1 MKIIRALRQ
10 ARVWIAAA
18 VLVLGFWEFGKQYT
32 GGAEETR
39 MVLKA
44 TDMSHGYQQSKEE
57 RYTAELVNQ
66 SGETLQN
73 FAVDVKRSRNGKRV
87 ELSIRDS
94 IPAALLGKGSYLR
107 LSYPLSA
114 NGSAVLLQQPN
125 LRGDGEA
132 VSFQSGQTAL
142 TVSGARYQYDTL
154 PQVFRTGLACLLYRS
169 VEEREDGKYTANLY
183 LTPQNS
189 VFLSRMPEELSLA
202 REQLNGLKKLGE
214 AEPGNDGVEVL
225 YRYTTQF
232 QATEASTARDGL
244 ELQCQLRLLYPT
256 QIRITESDKTEMT
269 QDVSQEFTTEA
280 QTTTQATT
288 APTSAAWTTAA
299 QSETVTEA
307 ESSRRAESQSSTAQ
321 RESSKE
327 TRTVTPTETQTVRAR
342 PDPTESAAA
351 ATTEESGSEAE
362 SSTETETKKRSV
374 RYITKPGGTR
384 HRGGRQET
392 SASDTLPARPTKP
405 EESSTAAPTTQ
416 EATRESTAA
425 PTRESTT
432 ARETETIAPTVAP
445 TETAPTET
453 SWDDTRDLPPNPNDN
468 RYGGWN
474 DGWYHGNTGTDW
486 LP

>member
-1 MKIIRALRQ
+1 
-10 ARVWIAAA
+10 
-18 VLVLGFWEFGKQYT
+18 
-32 GGAEETR
+32 
-39 MVLKA
+39 MVLRA

-142 TVSGARYQYDTL
+142 AVSGVRYQYDAM
-154 PQVFRTGLACLLYRS
+154 PQAFRTGLACLLYRS

-189 VFLSRMPEELSLA
+189 AFLGRMPEELSLA
-202 REQLNGLKKLGE
+202 REQLSGLKKLGDTD
-214 AEPGNDGVEVL
+214 PGSDGVEVL

-232 QATEASTARDGL
+232 QATEAAGARDGL

-280 QTTTQATT
+280 QTTTQAETT
-288 APTSAAWTTAA
+288 QASTVRTTAA
-299 QSETVTEA
+299 QSETVTET
-307 ESSRRAESQSSTAQ
+307 ETGRRAESQSSTAQ
-321 RESSKE
+321 RESGKE
-327 TRTVTPTETQTVRAR
+327 TRTTTATETQTVRAR
-342 PDPTESAAA
+342 LDPTESAAT

-374 RYITKPGGTR
+374 RYITKPGGTS

-392 SASDTLPARPTKP
+392 SASDTLPARPTENPTKP
-405 EESSTAAPTTQ
+405 EESSSSAPTIQ
-416 EATRESTAA
+416 ESTRKSTAA

-432 ARETETIAPTVAP
+432 ARETETTAPTAAP
-445 TETAPTET
+445 TTAAPTKTAPTET
-453 SWDDTRDLPPNPNDN
+453 SWDDTWDLPPNPNDN
-468 RYGGWN
+468 WHGGWN

>member
-1 MKIIRALRQ
+1 
-10 ARVWIAAA
+10 
-18 VLVLGFWEFGKQYT
+18 
-32 GGAEETR
+32 
-39 MVLKA
+39 MVLRA

-142 TVSGARYQYDTL
+142 AVSGVRYQYDAMS
-154 PQVFRTGLACLLYRS
+154 QVFRTGLACLLYRS

-189 VFLSRMPEELSLA
+189 AFLGRMPEELSLA
-202 REQLNGLKKLGE
+202 REQLSGLKKLGDTD
-214 AEPGNDGVEVL
+214 PGSDGVEVL

-232 QATEASTARDGL
+232 QATEAAGARDGL

-280 QTTTQATT
+280 QTTTQAET
-288 APTSAAWTTAA
+288 AQASTVRTTAA
-299 QSETVTEA
+299 QSETVTET
-307 ESSRRAESQSSTAQ
+307 ETGRRAESQSSTAQ
-321 RESSKE
+321 RESGKE

-392 SASDTLPARPTKP
+392 SASDTLPARPTENPTKP

-416 EATRESTAA
+416 EATRKSTAA
-425 PTRESTT
+425 STRESTT
-432 ARETETIAPTVAP
+432 ERETETTAPTAAPTTAAP

-453 SWDDTRDLPPNPNDN
+453 SWDDTWDLPPNPNDN
-468 RYGGWN
+468 WHGGWN

>member
-1 MKIIRALRQ
+1 
-10 ARVWIAAA
+10 
-18 VLVLGFWEFGKQYT
+18 
-32 GGAEETR
+32 
-39 MVLKA
+39 MVLRA

-142 TVSGARYQYDTL
+142 AVSGVRYQYDAM

-280 QTTTQATT
+280 QTTEAQTTTQATT
-288 APTSAAWTTAA
+288 APTSAARTTAA

-307 ESSRRAESQSSTAQ
+307 ESSRRAESQSSTAHCHADRDTDGQ
-321 RESSKE
+321 SKTGSDRERSGRDHGGERQRGREQHGDGDQEAQRPLYHEAGRHPSSRRQTGDLGKRHLARKTDRESDQAGGEFVLGTDDTGIDAGKYGCADAGE
-327 TRTVTPTETQTVRAR
+327 HDLAGDGDDCDDRGADDGRADHSCADGHIR
-342 PDPTESAAA
+342 GRHLGPA
-351 ATTEESGSEAE
+351 AE
-362 SSTETETKKRSV
+362 SE
-374 RYITKPGGTR
+374 
-384 HRGGRQET
+384 RQ
-392 SASDTLPARPTKP
+392 LARRL
-405 EESSTAAPTTQ
+405 E
-416 EATRESTAA
+416 
-425 PTRESTT
+425 
-432 ARETETIAPTVAP
+432 
-445 TETAPTET
+445 
-453 SWDDTRDLPPNPNDN
+453 
-468 RYGGWN
+468 
-474 DGWYHGNTGTDW
+474 
-486 LP
+486 

>member
-1 MKIIRALRQ
+1 
-10 ARVWIAAA
+10 
-18 VLVLGFWEFGKQYT
+18 
-32 GGAEETR
+32 
-39 MVLKA
+39 MVLRA

-142 TVSGARYQYDTL
+142 AVSGVRYQYDAM
-154 PQVFRTGLACLLYRS
+154 PQAFRTGLACLLYRS

-189 VFLSRMPEELSLA
+189 AFLGRMPEELSLA
-202 REQLNGLKKLGE
+202 REQLSGLKKLGDTD
-214 AEPGNDGVEVL
+214 PGSDGVEVL

-232 QATEASTARDGL
+232 QATEAAGARDGL

-280 QTTTQATT
+280 QTTTQAET
-288 APTSAAWTTAA
+288 AQASTVRTTAA
-299 QSETVTEA
+299 QSETVTET
-307 ESSRRAESQSSTAQ
+307 ETGRRAESQSSTAQ
-321 RESSKE
+321 RESGKE
-327 TRTVTPTETQTVRAR
+327 TRTTTATETQTVRAR
-342 PDPTESAAA
+342 LDPTESAAT

-374 RYITKPGGTR
+374 RYITKPGGTS

-392 SASDTLPARPTKP
+392 SASDTLPERPTENPTKP
-405 EESSTAAPTTQ
+405 EESSSSAPTIQ
-416 EATRESTAA
+416 ESTRESTAA

-432 ARETETIAPTVAP
+432 ERETEMTAQTAAPTTAAP

-453 SWDDTRDLPPNPNDN
+453 SWDDTWDLPPNPNDN
-468 RYGGWN
+468 WHGGWN
-474 DGWYHGNTGTDW
+474 DGWYHGNTGIDW

>member
-1 MKIIRALRQ
+1 
-10 ARVWIAAA
+10 
-18 VLVLGFWEFGKQYT
+18 
-32 GGAEETR
+32 
-39 MVLKA
+39 MVLRA

-142 TVSGARYQYDTL
+142 AVSGVRYQYDAM
-154 PQVFRTGLACLLYRS
+154 PQAFRTGLACLLYRS

-189 VFLSRMPEELSLA
+189 AFLGRMPEELSLA
-202 REQLNGLKKLGE
+202 REQLSGLKKLGDTD
-214 AEPGNDGVEVL
+214 PGSDGVEVL

-232 QATEASTARDGL
+232 QATEAAGARDGL

-280 QTTTQATT
+280 QTTTQAET
-288 APTSAAWTTAA
+288 AQASTVRTTAA
-299 QSETVTEA
+299 QSETVTET
-307 ESSRRAESQSSTAQ
+307 ETGRRAESQSSTAQ
-321 RESSKE
+321 RESGKE
-327 TRTVTPTETQTVRAR
+327 TRTTTATETQTVRAR
-342 PDPTESAAA
+342 LDPTESAAT

-374 RYITKPGGTR
+374 RYITKPGGTS

-392 SASDTLPARPTKP
+392 SASDTLPARPTENPTKP
-405 EESSTAAPTTQ
+405 EESSSSAPTIQ
-416 EATRESTAA
+416 ESTRESTAA

-432 ARETETIAPTVAP
+432 ERETETTAPTAAPTTAAP

-453 SWDDTRDLPPNPNDN
+453 SWDDTWDLPPNPNDN
-468 RYGGWN
+468 WHGGWN

>member
-1 MKIIRALRQ
+1 
-10 ARVWIAAA
+10 
-18 VLVLGFWEFGKQYT
+18 
-32 GGAEETR
+32 
-39 MVLKA
+39 MVLRA

-142 TVSGARYQYDTL
+142 AVSGVRYQYDAM
-154 PQVFRTGLACLLYRS
+154 PQAFRTGLACLLYRS

-189 VFLSRMPEELSLA
+189 AFLGRMPEELSLA
-202 REQLNGLKKLGE
+202 REQLSGLKKLGDTD
-214 AEPGNDGVEVL
+214 PGSDGVEVL

-232 QATEASTARDGL
+232 QATEAAGARDGL

-280 QTTTQATT
+280 QTTTQAET
-288 APTSAAWTTAA
+288 AQASTVRTTAA
-299 QSETVTEA
+299 QSETVTET
-307 ESSRRAESQSSTAQ
+307 ETGRRAESQSSTAQ
-321 RESSKE
+321 RESGKE
-327 TRTVTPTETQTVRAR
+327 TRTTTATETQTVRAR
-342 PDPTESAAA
+342 LDPTESAAT

-392 SASDTLPARPTKP
+392 SARDTLPARPTENPTKP
-405 EESSTAAPTTQ
+405 EESSSSAPTIQ
-416 EATRESTAA
+416 ESTRESTAA

-432 ARETETIAPTVAP
+432 ERETETTAPTTAPTTAAP

-453 SWDDTRDLPPNPNDN
+453 SWDDTWDLPPNPNDN
-468 RYGGWN
+468 WHGGWN

>member
-1 MKIIRALRQ
+1 
-10 ARVWIAAA
+10 
-18 VLVLGFWEFGKQYT
+18 
-32 GGAEETR
+32 
-39 MVLKA
+39 MVLRA

-142 TVSGARYQYDTL
+142 AVSGVRYQYDAM

-280 QTTTQATT
+280 QTATETAQTTTAQATT
-288 APTSAAWTTAA
+288 APTSAARTTAA
-299 QSETVTEA
+299 QSETVTETETA
-307 ESSRRAESQSSTAQ
+307 RRAESQSSTVQ

-327 TRTVTPTETQTVRAR
+327 TRTATATETQTVRAR

-392 SASDTLPARPTKP
+392 SASDTLPARPTENPTKP
-405 EESSTAAPTTQ
+405 EESSTAPTTTQ
-416 EATRESTAA
+416 ESTRESTAA
-425 PTRESTT
+425 PTQESTT
-432 ARETETIAPTVAP
+432 ARETETTAPTAAPTTAAP
-445 TETAPTET
+445 TETAPTDT
-453 SWDDTRDLPPNPNDN
+453 SADGTRDLPPNPNDN
-468 RYGGWN
+468 WYGGWN
-474 DGWYHGNTGTDW
+474 GGWYHGNTGTDW

>member
-1 MKIIRALRQ
+1 
-10 ARVWIAAA
+10 
-18 VLVLGFWEFGKQYT
+18 
-32 GGAEETR
+32 
-39 MVLKA
+39 MVLRA

-142 TVSGARYQYDTL
+142 AVSGVRYQYDAM
-154 PQVFRTGLACLLYRS
+154 PQAFRTGLACLLYRS

-189 VFLSRMPEELSLA
+189 AFLGRMPEELSLA
-202 REQLNGLKKLGE
+202 REQLSGLKKLGDTD
-214 AEPGNDGVEVL
+214 PGSDGVEVL

-232 QATEASTARDGL
+232 QATEAAGARDGL

-269 QDVSQEFTTEA
+269 QDVSQEFTTVA
-280 QTTTQATT
+280 QTTTQAET
-288 APTSAAWTTAA
+288 AQTSTVRTTAA
-299 QSETVTEA
+299 QSETVTET
-307 ESSRRAESQSSTAQ
+307 ETGRRAESQSSTAQ
-321 RESSKE
+321 RESGKE
-327 TRTVTPTETQTVRAR
+327 TRTTTATETQTVRAR
-342 PDPTESAAA
+342 LDPTESAAT

-374 RYITKPGGTR
+374 RYITKPGGTS

-392 SASDTLPARPTKP
+392 SARDTLPARPTENPTKP
-405 EESSTAAPTTQ
+405 EESSSSAPTIQ
-416 EATRESTAA
+416 ESTRESTAA

-432 ARETETIAPTVAP
+432 ERETETTAPTTAPTTAAP

-453 SWDDTRDLPPNPNDN
+453 SWDDIWDLPPNPNDN
-468 RYGGWN
+468 WHGGWN

>member
-1 MKIIRALRQ
+1 
-10 ARVWIAAA
+10 
-18 VLVLGFWEFGKQYT
+18 
-32 GGAEETR
+32 
-39 MVLKA
+39 MVLRA

-142 TVSGARYQYDTL
+142 AVSGVRYQYDAM
-154 PQVFRTGLACLLYRS
+154 PQAFRTGLACLLYRS

-189 VFLSRMPEELSLA
+189 AFLGRMPEELSLA
-202 REQLNGLKKLGE
+202 REQLSGLKKLGDTD
-214 AEPGNDGVEVL
+214 PGSDGVEVL

-232 QATEASTARDGL
+232 QATEAAGARDGL

-280 QTTTQATT
+280 QTTTQAET
-288 APTSAAWTTAA
+288 AQASTVRTTAA
-299 QSETVTEA
+299 QSETVTET
-307 ESSRRAESQSSTAQ
+307 ETGRRAESQSSTAQ
-321 RESSKE
+321 RESGKE
-327 TRTVTPTETQTVRAR
+327 TRTTTATETQTVRAR
-342 PDPTESAAA
+342 LDPTESAAA

-374 RYITKPGGTR
+374 RYITKPGGTS

-392 SASDTLPARPTKP
+392 SARDTLPARPTENPTKP
-405 EESSTAAPTTQ
+405 EESSSSAPTIQ
-416 EATRESTAA
+416 ESTRESTAA

-432 ARETETIAPTVAP
+432 ERETETTAPTAAPTTAAP

-453 SWDDTRDLPPNPNDN
+453 SWDDTWDLPPNPNDN
-468 RYGGWN
+468 WHGGWN

>member
-1 MKIIRALRQ
+1 
-10 ARVWIAAA
+10 
-18 VLVLGFWEFGKQYT
+18 
-32 GGAEETR
+32 
-39 MVLKA
+39 MVLRA

-142 TVSGARYQYDTL
+142 AVSGVRYQYDAM
-154 PQVFRTGLACLLYRS
+154 PQAFRTGLACLLYRS

-189 VFLSRMPEELSLA
+189 AFLGRMPEELSLA
-202 REQLNGLKKLGE
+202 REQLSGFKKLGDTD
-214 AEPGNDGVEVL
+214 PGSDGVEVL

-232 QATEASTARDGL
+232 QATEAAGARDGL

-280 QTTTQATT
+280 QTTTQAET
-288 APTSAAWTTAA
+288 AQASTVRTTAA
-299 QSETVTEA
+299 QSETVTET
-307 ESSRRAESQSSTAQ
+307 ETGRRAESQSSTAQ
-321 RESSKE
+321 RESGKE
-327 TRTVTPTETQTVRAR
+327 TRTTTATETQTVRAR
-342 PDPTESAAA
+342 LDPTESAAT

-374 RYITKPGGTR
+374 RYITKPGGTS

-392 SASDTLPARPTKP
+392 SASDTLPARPTENPTKP
-405 EESSTAAPTTQ
+405 EESSSSAPTIQ
-416 EATRESTAA
+416 ESTRESTAA

-432 ARETETIAPTVAP
+432 ERETETTAPTAAP
-445 TETAPTET
+445 TTAAPTET
-453 SWDDTRDLPPNPNDN
+453 SWDDTWDLPPNPNDN
-468 RYGGWN
+468 WHGGWN
-474 DGWYHGNTGTDW
+474 DGWYHGNIGTDW

>member
-1 MKIIRALRQ
+1 
-10 ARVWIAAA
+10 
-18 VLVLGFWEFGKQYT
+18 
-32 GGAEETR
+32 
-39 MVLKA
+39 MVLRA

-142 TVSGARYQYDTL
+142 AVSGVRYQYDAM
-154 PQVFRTGLACLLYRS
+154 PQAFRTGLACLLYRS
-169 VEEREDGKYTANLY
+169 VEEREDGKYTANSY

-189 VFLSRMPEELSLA
+189 AFLGRMPEELSLA
-202 REQLNGLKKLGE
+202 REQLSGLKKLGDTD
-214 AEPGNDGVEVL
+214 PGSDGVEVL

-232 QATEASTARDGL
+232 QATEAAGARDGL

-280 QTTTQATT
+280 QTTTQAET
-288 APTSAAWTTAA
+288 AQASTVRTTAA
-299 QSETVTEA
+299 QSETVTET
-307 ESSRRAESQSSTAQ
+307 ETGQRVESQSSTAQ
-321 RESSKE
+321 RESGKE
-327 TRTVTPTETQTVRAR
+327 TRTTTATETQTVRAR
-342 PDPTESAAA
+342 LDPTESAAT

-374 RYITKPGGTR
+374 RYITKPGGTS

-392 SASDTLPARPTKP
+392 SASDTLPARPTENPTKP
-405 EESSTAAPTTQ
+405 EESSSSAPTIQ
-416 EATRESTAA
+416 ESTRESTAA

-432 ARETETIAPTVAP
+432 ERETETTAPTAAPTTAAP

-453 SWDDTRDLPPNPNDN
+453 SWDDTWDLPPNPNDN
-468 RYGGWN
+468 WHGGWN
-474 DGWYHGNTGTDW
+474 DGRYHGNTGTDW

>member
-1 MKIIRALRQ
+1 
-10 ARVWIAAA
+10 
-18 VLVLGFWEFGKQYT
+18 
-32 GGAEETR
+32 
-39 MVLKA
+39 MVLRA

-142 TVSGARYQYDTL
+142 AVSGVRYQYDAM
-154 PQVFRTGLACLLYRS
+154 PQAFRTGLACLLYRS

-189 VFLSRMPEELSLA
+189 AFLGRMPEELSLA
-202 REQLNGLKKLGE
+202 REQLSGLKKLGDTD
-214 AEPGNDGVEVL
+214 PGSDGVEVL

-232 QATEASTARDGL
+232 QATEAAGARDGL

-280 QTTTQATT
+280 QTTTQAET
-288 APTSAAWTTAA
+288 AQASTVRTTAA
-299 QSETVTEA
+299 QSETVTET
-307 ESSRRAESQSSTAQ
+307 ETGRRAESQSSTAQ
-321 RESSKE
+321 RESGKE
-327 TRTVTPTETQTVRAR
+327 TRTTTATETQTVRAR
-342 PDPTESAAA
+342 LDPTESAAT

-374 RYITKPGGTR
+374 RYITKPGGTS

-392 SASDTLPARPTKP
+392 SASDTLPARPTENPTKP
-405 EESSTAAPTTQ
+405 EESSSSAPTIQ
-416 EATRESTAA
+416 ESTRESTAA

-432 ARETETIAPTVAP
+432 ERETETTAPTTAPTTAAP

-453 SWDDTRDLPPNPNDN
+453 SWDDTWDLPPNPNDN
-468 RYGGWN
+468 WHGGWN

>member
-1 MKIIRALRQ
+1 
-10 ARVWIAAA
+10 
-18 VLVLGFWEFGKQYT
+18 
-32 GGAEETR
+32 
-39 MVLKA
+39 MVLRA

-142 TVSGARYQYDTL
+142 AVSGVRYQYDAM
-154 PQVFRTGLACLLYRS
+154 PQAFRTGLACLLYRS

-189 VFLSRMPEELSLA
+189 AFLGRMPEELSLA
-202 REQLNGLKKLGE
+202 REQLSGLKKLGDTD
-214 AEPGNDGVEVL
+214 PGSDGVEVL

-232 QATEASTARDGL
+232 QATETAGARDGL

-280 QTTTQATT
+280 QTTTQAETAQTTT
-288 APTSAAWTTAA
+288 AQASIVRTTTA
-299 QSETVTEA
+299 QSETVTETETA
-307 ESSRRAESQSSTAQ
+307 RRAESQSSTMQ

-327 TRTVTPTETQTVRAR
+327 TRTAMATETQSETGSDRER
-342 PDPTESAAA
+342 
-351 ATTEESGSEAE
+351 SGCDDGRE
-362 SSTETETKKRSV
+362 RQ
-374 RYITKPGGTR
+374 
-384 HRGGRQET
+384 RGREQHG
-392 SASDTLPARPTKP
+392 DGD
-405 EESSTAAPTTQ
+405 Q
-416 EATRESTAA
+416 EAQRPLYHQAGRHPSSRRQTGDLGERHLARKTDRESDQAGGEFVLGA
-425 PTRESTT
+425 
-432 ARETETIAPTVAP
+432 
-445 TETAPTET
+445 
-453 SWDDTRDLPPNPNDN
+453 DDTGSDA
-468 RYGGWN
+468 
-474 DGWYHGNTGTDW
+474 
-486 LP
+486 

>member
-1 MKIIRALRQ
+1 
-10 ARVWIAAA
+10 
-18 VLVLGFWEFGKQYT
+18 
-32 GGAEETR
+32 
-39 MVLKA
+39 MVLRA
-44 TDMSHGYQQSKEE
+44 TDMSHGYQQSREE

-142 TVSGARYQYDTL
+142 AVSGVRYQYDAMS
-154 PQVFRTGLACLLYRS
+154 QVFRTGLACLLYRS

-189 VFLSRMPEELSLA
+189 AFLGRMPEELSLA
-202 REQLNGLKKLGE
+202 REQLSGLKKLGDTD
-214 AEPGNDGVEVL
+214 PGSDGVEVL

-232 QATEASTARDGL
+232 QATEAAGARDGL

-269 QDVSQEFTTEA
+269 QDVSQEFMTEA
-280 QTTTQATT
+280 QTTTQAET
-288 APTSAAWTTAA
+288 AQASTVRTTAA
-299 QSETVTEA
+299 QSETVTET
-307 ESSRRAESQSSTAQ
+307 ETGRRAESQSSTMQ

-327 TRTVTPTETQTVRAR
+327 TRTATATEIQTVRAR

-351 ATTEESGSEAE
+351 ETTEESGSEAE

-392 SASDTLPARPTKP
+392 SASDTLPERPTENPTKP
-405 EESSTAAPTTQ
+405 EESSSSAPATQ
-416 EATRESTAA
+416 ESTRESTVA

-432 ARETETIAPTVAP
+432 ERETETTAPTAAP
-445 TETAPTET
+445 TTAAPTKTAPTET
-453 SWDDTRDLPPNPNDN
+453 SWDDTWDLPPNPNDN
-468 RYGGWN
+468 WHGGWN

>member
-1 MKIIRALRQ
+1 
-10 ARVWIAAA
+10 
-18 VLVLGFWEFGKQYT
+18 
-32 GGAEETR
+32 
-39 MVLKA
+39 MVLRA
-44 TDMSHGYQQSKEE
+44 TDMSHGYQQSREE

-142 TVSGARYQYDTL
+142 AVSGVRYQYGAMS
-154 PQVFRTGLACLLYRS
+154 QVFRTGLACLLYRS

-189 VFLSRMPEELSLA
+189 AFLGRMPEELSLA
-202 REQLNGLKKLGE
+202 REQLSGLKKLGDTD
-214 AEPGNDGVEVL
+214 PGSDGVEVL

-232 QATEASTARDGL
+232 QATEAAGARDGL

-280 QTTTQATT
+280 QTTTQAET
-288 APTSAAWTTAA
+288 AQASTVRTTAA
-299 QSETVTEA
+299 QSETVTET
-307 ESSRRAESQSSTAQ
+307 ETGRRAESQSSTMQ

-327 TRTVTPTETQTVRAR
+327 TRTATATEIQTVRAR

-351 ATTEESGSEAE
+351 ETTEESGSEAE

-392 SASDTLPARPTKP
+392 SASDTLPERPTENPTKP
-405 EESSTAAPTTQ
+405 EESSSSAPATQ
-416 EATRESTAA
+416 ESTRESTVA

-432 ARETETIAPTVAP
+432 KRETETTAPTAAP
-445 TETAPTET
+445 TTAAPTKTAPTET
-453 SWDDTRDLPPNPNDN
+453 SWDDTWDLPPNPNDN
-468 RYGGWN
+468 WHGGWN

>member
-1 MKIIRALRQ
+1 
-10 ARVWIAAA
+10 
-18 VLVLGFWEFGKQYT
+18 
-32 GGAEETR
+32 
-39 MVLKA
+39 MVLRA

-142 TVSGARYQYDTL
+142 AVSGVRYQYDAM
-154 PQVFRTGLACLLYRS
+154 PQAFRTGLACLLYRS

-189 VFLSRMPEELSLA
+189 AFLGRMPEELSLA
-202 REQLNGLKKLGE
+202 REQLSSLKKLGDTD
-214 AEPGNDGVEVL
+214 PGSDGVEVL

-232 QATEASTARDGL
+232 QATETAGARDGL

-280 QTTTQATT
+280 QTTTQAETAQTTT
-288 APTSAAWTTAA
+288 AQASTVRTTAA
-299 QSETVTEA
+299 QSETVTETETA
-307 ESSRRAESQSSTAQ
+307 RRAESQSSTVQ

-327 TRTVTPTETQTVRAR
+327 TRTATATETQTVRAR

-351 ATTEESGSEAE
+351 ETTEESGSEAE

-392 SASDTLPARPTKP
+392 SASDTLPARPTENPTKP
-405 EESSTAAPTTQ
+405 EESSSSAPTTQ
-416 EATRESTAA
+416 EVTRESTRESTAA
-425 PTRESTT
+425 PTQESTT
-432 ARETETIAPTVAP
+432 WRETETTAPTAAP
-445 TETAPTET
+445 TTAAPTKTAPTET
-453 SWDDTRDLPPNPNDN
+453 SWDDTWDLPPNPNDN
-468 RYGGWN
+468 WHGGWN

>member
-1 MKIIRALRQ
+1 
-10 ARVWIAAA
+10 
-18 VLVLGFWEFGKQYT
+18 
-32 GGAEETR
+32 
-39 MVLKA
+39 MVLRA

-280 QTTTQATT
+280 QTTEAQTTTQATT
-288 APTSAAWTTAA
+288 APTSAARTTAA

-351 ATTEESGSEAE
+351 ETTEESGSEAE

-392 SASDTLPARPTKP
+392 SASDTLPARPTENPTKP

-432 ARETETIAPTVAP
+432 AREAETTAPTVAP

-453 SWDDTRDLPPNPNDN
+453 SWDDTWDLPPNPNDN
-468 RYGGWN
+468 WHGGWN

>member
-1 MKIIRALRQ
+1 
-10 ARVWIAAA
+10 
-18 VLVLGFWEFGKQYT
+18 
-32 GGAEETR
+32 
-39 MVLKA
+39 MVLRA

-73 FAVDVKRSRNGKRV
+73 FAVDVKRSQNGKRV

-142 TVSGARYQYDTL
+142 AVSGVRYQYDAMS
-154 PQVFRTGLACLLYRS
+154 QVFRTGLACLLYRS

-189 VFLSRMPEELSLA
+189 AFLGRIPEELSLA
-202 REQLNGLKKLGE
+202 REQLSGLKKLGDTD
-214 AEPGNDGVEVL
+214 PGSDGVEVL

-232 QATEASTARDGL
+232 QATEAAGARDGL

-280 QTTTQATT
+280 QTTTQAET
-288 APTSAAWTTAA
+288 AQASTVRTTAA
-299 QSETVTEA
+299 QSETVTET
-307 ESSRRAESQSSTAQ
+307 ETGRRAESQSSTAQ

-392 SASDTLPARPTKP
+392 SASDTLPARPTENPTKP

-416 EATRESTAA
+416 EATRKSTAA
-425 PTRESTT
+425 STRESTT
-432 ARETETIAPTVAP
+432 ARETETTATTAAPTTVAP

-453 SWDDTRDLPPNPNDN
+453 SWDDTWDLPPNPNDN
-468 RYGGWN
+468 RHGGWN

>member
-1 MKIIRALRQ
+1 
-10 ARVWIAAA
+10 
-18 VLVLGFWEFGKQYT
+18 
-32 GGAEETR
+32 
-39 MVLKA
+39 MVLRA
-44 TDMSHGYQQSKEE
+44 TDMSHGYQQSREE

-142 TVSGARYQYDTL
+142 AVSGVRYQYDAMS
-154 PQVFRTGLACLLYRS
+154 QVFRTGLACLLYRS

-189 VFLSRMPEELSLA
+189 AFLGRMPEELSLA
-202 REQLNGLKKLGE
+202 REQLSGLKKLGDTD
-214 AEPGNDGVEVL
+214 PGSDGVEVL

-232 QATEASTARDGL
+232 QATEAAGARDGL

-280 QTTTQATT
+280 QTTTQAET
-288 APTSAAWTTAA
+288 AQASTVRTTAA
-299 QSETVTEA
+299 QSETVTET
-307 ESSRRAESQSSTAQ
+307 ETGRRAESQSSTAQ

-392 SASDTLPARPTKP
+392 SASDTLPERPTENPTKP
-405 EESSTAAPTTQ
+405 EESSSSAPATQ
-416 EATRESTAA
+416 ESTRESTVA

-432 ARETETIAPTVAP
+432 GRETETTAPTAAP
-445 TETAPTET
+445 TTAAPTKTAPTET
-453 SWDDTRDLPPNPNDN
+453 SWDDTWDLPPNPNDN
-468 RYGGWN
+468 WHGGWN

>member
-1 MKIIRALRQ
+1 
-10 ARVWIAAA
+10 
-18 VLVLGFWEFGKQYT
+18 
-32 GGAEETR
+32 
-39 MVLKA
+39 MVLRA
-44 TDMSHGYQQSKEE
+44 TDMSHGYQQSREE

-142 TVSGARYQYDTL
+142 AVSGVRYQYDAMS
-154 PQVFRTGLACLLYRS
+154 QVFRTGLACLLYRS

-189 VFLSRMPEELSLA
+189 AFLGRMPEELSLA
-202 REQLNGLKKLGE
+202 REQLSGLKKLGDTD
-214 AEPGNDGVEVL
+214 PGSDGVEVL

-232 QATEASTARDGL
+232 QATEAAGARDGL

-280 QTTTQATT
+280 QTTTQAET
-288 APTSAAWTTAA
+288 AQASTVRTTAA
-299 QSETVTEA
+299 QSETVTET
-307 ESSRRAESQSSTAQ
+307 ETGRRAESQSSTAQ

-392 SASDTLPARPTKP
+392 SASDTLPERPTKNPTKP
-405 EESSTAAPTTQ
+405 EESSSSAPATQ
-416 EATRESTAA
+416 ESTRESTVA

-432 ARETETIAPTVAP
+432 GRETETTAPTAAP
-445 TETAPTET
+445 TTAAPTKTAPTET
-453 SWDDTRDLPPNPNDN
+453 SWDDTWDLPPNPNDN
-468 RYGGWN
+468 WHGGWN

>member
-1 MKIIRALRQ
+1 
-10 ARVWIAAA
+10 
-18 VLVLGFWEFGKQYT
+18 
-32 GGAEETR
+32 
-39 MVLKA
+39 MVLRA

-142 TVSGARYQYDTL
+142 AVSGVRYQYDAM
-154 PQVFRTGLACLLYRS
+154 PQAFRTGLACLLYRS

-189 VFLSRMPEELSLA
+189 AFLGRMPEELSLA
-202 REQLNGLKKLGE
+202 REQLSGFKKLGDTD
-214 AEPGNDGVEVL
+214 PGSDGVEVL

-232 QATEASTARDGL
+232 QATEAAGARDGL

-280 QTTTQATT
+280 QTTTQAET
-288 APTSAAWTTAA
+288 AQASTVRTTAA
-299 QSETVTEA
+299 QSETVTET
-307 ESSRRAESQSSTAQ
+307 ETGRRAESQSSTAQ
-321 RESSKE
+321 RESGKE
-327 TRTVTPTETQTVRAR
+327 TRTTTATETQTVRAR
-342 PDPTESAAA
+342 LDPTESAAT

-374 RYITKPGGTR
+374 RYITKPGGTS

-392 SASDTLPARPTKP
+392 SASDTLPARPTENPTKP
-405 EESSTAAPTTQ
+405 EESSSSAPTIQ
-416 EATRESTAA
+416 ESTRESTAA

-432 ARETETIAPTVAP
+432 ERETETTAPTAAP
-445 TETAPTET
+445 TTAAPTET
-453 SWDDTRDLPPNPNDN
+453 SWDDTWDLPPNPNDN
-468 RYGGWN
+468 WHGGWN

>member
-1 MKIIRALRQ
+1 
-10 ARVWIAAA
+10 
-18 VLVLGFWEFGKQYT
+18 
-32 GGAEETR
+32 
-39 MVLKA
+39 MVLRA

-142 TVSGARYQYDTL
+142 TVSGARYQYDAL

-189 VFLSRMPEELSLA
+189 AFLSRMPEELSLA
-202 REQLNGLKKLGE
+202 REQLNGLKKLGD
-214 AEPGNDGVEVL
+214 ADPGNDGVEVL

-280 QTTTQATT
+280 QTTTQTT
-288 APTSAAWTTAA
+288 TQTETAQTTTSQTSAARTMSAP
-299 QSETVTEA
+299 SETVTEA

-327 TRTVTPTETQTVRAR
+327 TRAVTPTETQTVGTR

-351 ATTEESGSEAE
+351 ATTEESGSEVE

-374 RYITKPGGTR
+374 RYITKPGGSR

-392 SASDTLPARPTKP
+392 SASDTLPARPTENPTKP
-405 EESSTAAPTTQ
+405 EESSSSATTR
-416 EATRESTAA
+416 ESTRESTAA
-425 PTRESTT
+425 STQESTT
-432 ARETETIAPTVAP
+432 AREAETTAPTVAP

-453 SWDDTRDLPPNPNDN
+453 PWDDTWDLPPNPNDN
-468 RYGGWN
+468 WHGGWN

>member
-1 MKIIRALRQ
+1 
-10 ARVWIAAA
+10 
-18 VLVLGFWEFGKQYT
+18 
-32 GGAEETR
+32 
-39 MVLKA
+39 MVLRA
-44 TDMSHGYQQSKEE
+44 TDMSHGYQQSREE

-142 TVSGARYQYDTL
+142 AVSGVRYQYDAM
-154 PQVFRTGLACLLYRS
+154 PQAFRTGLACLLYRS

-189 VFLSRMPEELSLA
+189 AFLGRMPEELSLA
-202 REQLNGLKKLGE
+202 REQLSGLKKLGDTD
-214 AEPGNDGVEVL
+214 PGSDGVEVL

-232 QATEASTARDGL
+232 QATEAAGARDGL

-280 QTTTQATT
+280 QTTTQAET
-288 APTSAAWTTAA
+288 AQASTVRTTAA
-299 QSETVTEA
+299 QSETVTETEA
-307 ESSRRAESQSSTAQ
+307 GRRAESQSSTAQ
-321 RESSKE
+321 RESGKE
-327 TRTVTPTETQTVRAR
+327 TRTTTATETQTVRAR
-342 PDPTESAAA
+342 PDPTESAAT

-374 RYITKPGGTR
+374 RYITKPGGTS

-392 SASDTLPARPTKP
+392 SASDTLPERPTENPTKP
-405 EESSTAAPTTQ
+405 EESSSSAPATQ
-416 EATRESTAA
+416 ESTRESTVA

-432 ARETETIAPTVAP
+432 GRETETTAPTAAP
-445 TETAPTET
+445 TTAAPTKTAPTET
-453 SWDDTRDLPPNPNDN
+453 SWDDTWDLPPNPNDN
-468 RYGGWN
+468 WHGGWN

>member
-18 VLVLGFWEFGKQYT
+18 VLVLGFWGFGKQYI
-32 GGAEETR
+32 GGAEGTR
-39 MVLKA
+39 MVLRA

-94 IPAALLGKGSYLR
+94 IPAAILGKGSYLR

-142 TVSGARYQYDTL
+142 AVSGVRYQYDAM
-154 PQVFRTGLACLLYRS
+154 PQAFRTGLACLLYRS

-189 VFLSRMPEELSLA
+189 AFLGRMPEELSLA
-202 REQLNGLKKLGE
+202 REQLSGLKKLGDTD
-214 AEPGNDGVEVL
+214 PGSDGVEVL

-232 QATEASTARDGL
+232 QATEAAGARDGL

-280 QTTTQATT
+280 QTTTQAET
-288 APTSAAWTTAA
+288 AQASTVRTTAA
-299 QSETVTEA
+299 QSETVTET
-307 ESSRRAESQSSTAQ
+307 ETGRRAESQSSTMQ

-327 TRTVTPTETQTVRAR
+327 TRTATATETQTVRAR
-342 PDPTESAAA
+342 LDPTESAAA

-374 RYITKPGGTR
+374 RYITKLGGTS

-392 SASDTLPARPTKP
+392 SASDTLPARPTENPTKP
-405 EESSTAAPTTQ
+405 EESSSSAPTIQ
-416 EATRESTAA
+416 ESTRESTAA

-432 ARETETIAPTVAP
+432 ERETET
-445 TETAPTET
+445 TAPTAAPT
-453 SWDDTRDLPPNPNDN
+453 TAAP
-468 RYGGWN
+468 
-474 DGWYHGNTGTDW
+474 TDV
-486 LP
+486 LGRHLGPAAESE

>member
-1 MKIIRALRQ
+1 
-10 ARVWIAAA
+10 
-18 VLVLGFWEFGKQYT
+18 
-32 GGAEETR
+32 
-39 MVLKA
+39 MVLRA

-142 TVSGARYQYDTL
+142 AVSGVRYQYDAM
-154 PQVFRTGLACLLYRS
+154 PQAFRTGLACLLYRS

-189 VFLSRMPEELSLA
+189 AFLGRMPEELSLA
-202 REQLNGLKKLGE
+202 REQLSGLKKLGDTD
-214 AEPGNDGVEVL
+214 PGSDGVEVL

-232 QATEASTARDGL
+232 QATEAAGARDGL

-280 QTTTQATT
+280 QTTTQAET
-288 APTSAAWTTAA
+288 AQASTVRTTAA
-299 QSETVTEA
+299 QSETVTET
-307 ESSRRAESQSSTAQ
+307 ETGRRAESQSSTAQ
-321 RESSKE
+321 RESGKE
-327 TRTVTPTETQTVRAR
+327 TRTTTATETQTVRAR
-342 PDPTESAAA
+342 LDPTESAAT

-374 RYITKPGGTR
+374 RYITKPGGTS

-392 SASDTLPARPTKP
+392 SASDTLPARPTENPTKP
-405 EESSTAAPTTQ
+405 EESSSSAPTIQ
-416 EATRESTAA
+416 ESTRESTAA

-432 ARETETIAPTVAP
+432 ERETETTAPTAAP
-445 TETAPTET
+445 TTAAPTET
-453 SWDDTRDLPPNPNDN
+453 SWDDTWDLPPNPNDN
-468 RYGGWN
+468 WHGGWN

>member
-1 MKIIRALRQ
+1 
-10 ARVWIAAA
+10 
-18 VLVLGFWEFGKQYT
+18 
-32 GGAEETR
+32 
-39 MVLKA
+39 MVLRA

-142 TVSGARYQYDTL
+142 AVSGVRYQYDAM

-280 QTTTQATT
+280 QTTEAQTTTQATT
-288 APTSAAWTTAA
+288 APTSAARTTAA

-351 ATTEESGSEAE
+351 ETTEESGSEAE

-374 RYITKPGGTR
+374 RYITKPGGTC

-392 SASDTLPARPTKP
+392 SASDTLPARPTENPTKP
-405 EESSTAAPTTQ
+405 EESSSSAPTTQ
-416 EATRESTAA
+416 ESTRESTAA
-425 PTRESTT
+425 PTQESTT
-432 ARETETIAPTVAP
+432 WRETETTATPAAPTTAAP
-445 TETAPTET
+445 TTAAPTDT
-453 SWDDTRDLPPNPNDN
+453 SVDDTWDLPPNPNDN
-468 RYGGWN
+468 WHGGWN

>member
-1 MKIIRALRQ
+1 
-10 ARVWIAAA
+10 
-18 VLVLGFWEFGKQYT
+18 
-32 GGAEETR
+32 
-39 MVLKA
+39 MVLRA

-73 FAVDVKRSRNGKRV
+73 FAVDVKRSWNGKRV

-142 TVSGARYQYDTL
+142 AVSGVRYQYDAM
-154 PQVFRTGLACLLYRS
+154 PQAFRTGLACLLYRS

-189 VFLSRMPEELSLA
+189 AFLGRMPEELSLA
-202 REQLNGLKKLGE
+202 REQLSGFKKLGDTD
-214 AEPGNDGVEVL
+214 PGSDGVEVL

-232 QATEASTARDGL
+232 QATEAAGARDGL

-280 QTTTQATT
+280 QTTTQAET
-288 APTSAAWTTAA
+288 AQASTVRTTAA
-299 QSETVTEA
+299 QSETVTET
-307 ESSRRAESQSSTAQ
+307 ETGRRAESQSSTAQ
-321 RESSKE
+321 RESGKE
-327 TRTVTPTETQTVRAR
+327 TRTTTATETQTVRAR
-342 PDPTESAAA
+342 LDPTESAAT

-374 RYITKPGGTR
+374 RYITKPGGTS

-392 SASDTLPARPTKP
+392 SASDTLPARPTENPTKP
-405 EESSTAAPTTQ
+405 EESSSSAPTIQ
-416 EATRESTAA
+416 ESTRESTAA

-432 ARETETIAPTVAP
+432 ERETETTAPTAAPTTAAP

-453 SWDDTRDLPPNPNDN
+453 SWDDTWDLPPNPNDN
-468 RYGGWN
+468 WHGGWN
-474 DGWYHGNTGTDW
+474 DGWYHGNIGTDW

>member
-1 MKIIRALRQ
+1 
-10 ARVWIAAA
+10 
-18 VLVLGFWEFGKQYT
+18 
-32 GGAEETR
+32 
-39 MVLKA
+39 MVLRA

-142 TVSGARYQYDTL
+142 AVSGVRYQYDAMS
-154 PQVFRTGLACLLYRS
+154 QVFRTGLACLLYRS

-189 VFLSRMPEELSLA
+189 AFLGRMPEELSLA
-202 REQLNGLKKLGE
+202 REQLSGLKKLGDTD
-214 AEPGNDGVEVL
+214 PGSDGVEVL

-232 QATEASTARDGL
+232 QATEAAGARDGL

-280 QTTTQATT
+280 QTTTQAETT
-288 APTSAAWTTAA
+288 QASTVRTTAA
-299 QSETVTEA
+299 QSETVTET
-307 ESSRRAESQSSTAQ
+307 ETGRRAESQSSTAQ
-321 RESSKE
+321 RESGKE
-327 TRTVTPTETQTVRAR
+327 TRTTTATETQTVRAR
-342 PDPTESAAA
+342 LDPTESAAT

-374 RYITKPGGTR
+374 RYITKPGGTS

-392 SASDTLPARPTKP
+392 SASDTLPARPTENPTKP
-405 EESSTAAPTTQ
+405 EESSSSAPATQ
-416 EATRESTAA
+416 ESTRESTVA

-432 ARETETIAPTVAP
+432 ERETETTAPTAAP
-445 TETAPTET
+445 TTAAPTKTAPTET
-453 SWDDTRDLPPNPNDN
+453 SWDDTWDLPPNPNDN
-468 RYGGWN
+468 WHGGWN

>member
-1 MKIIRALRQ
+1 
-10 ARVWIAAA
+10 
-18 VLVLGFWEFGKQYT
+18 
-32 GGAEETR
+32 
-39 MVLKA
+39 MVLRA

-142 TVSGARYQYDTL
+142 AVSGVRYQYDAM

-280 QTTTQATT
+280 QTTEAQTTTQATT
-288 APTSAAWTTAA
+288 APTSAARTTAA

-351 ATTEESGSEAE
+351 ETTEESGSEAE

-392 SASDTLPARPTKP
+392 SASDTLPARPTENPTKL

-432 ARETETIAPTVAP
+432 AREAETTAPTVAP

-453 SWDDTRDLPPNPNDN
+453 SWDDTRDLPPNPNDT

-486 LP
+486 LH

>member
-1 MKIIRALRQ
+1 
-10 ARVWIAAA
+10 
-18 VLVLGFWEFGKQYT
+18 
-32 GGAEETR
+32 
-39 MVLKA
+39 MVLRA

-142 TVSGARYQYDTL
+142 AVSGVRYQYDAM
-154 PQVFRTGLACLLYRS
+154 PQAFRTGLACLLYRS

-189 VFLSRMPEELSLA
+189 AFLGRMPEELSLA
-202 REQLNGLKKLGE
+202 REQLSGLKKLGDTD
-214 AEPGNDGVEVL
+214 PGSDGVEVL

-232 QATEASTARDGL
+232 QATEAAGARDGL

-280 QTTTQATT
+280 QTTTQAET
-288 APTSAAWTTAA
+288 AQASTVRTTAA
-299 QSETVTEA
+299 QSETVTET
-307 ESSRRAESQSSTAQ
+307 ETGRRAESQSSTAQ
-321 RESSKE
+321 RESGKE
-327 TRTVTPTETQTVRAR
+327 TRTTTATETQTVRAR
-342 PDPTESAAA
+342 LDPTESAAT

-374 RYITKPGGTR
+374 RYITKPGGTS

-392 SASDTLPARPTKP
+392 SASDTLPARPTENPTKP
-405 EESSTAAPTTQ
+405 EESSSSAPTIQ
-416 EATRESTAA
+416 ESTRESTAA

-432 ARETETIAPTVAP
+432 ERETEMTAQTAAPTTAAP

-453 SWDDTRDLPPNPNDN
+453 SWDDTWDLPPNPNDN
-468 RYGGWN
+468 WHGGWN
-474 DGWYHGNTGTDW
+474 DGWYHGNTGIDW

>member
-1 MKIIRALRQ
+1 
-10 ARVWIAAA
+10 
-18 VLVLGFWEFGKQYT
+18 
-32 GGAEETR
+32 
-39 MVLKA
+39 MVLRA
-44 TDMSHGYQQSKEE
+44 TDMSHGYQQSREE

-142 TVSGARYQYDTL
+142 AVSGVRYQYDAMS
-154 PQVFRTGLACLLYRS
+154 QVFRTGLACLLYRS

-189 VFLSRMPEELSLA
+189 AFLGRMPEELSLA
-202 REQLNGLKKLGE
+202 REQLSGLKKLGDTD
-214 AEPGNDGVEVL
+214 PGSDGVEVL

-232 QATEASTARDGL
+232 QATEAAGARDGL

-280 QTTTQATT
+280 QTTTQAET
-288 APTSAAWTTAA
+288 AQASTVRTTAA
-299 QSETVTEA
+299 QSETVTET
-307 ESSRRAESQSSTAQ
+307 ETGRRAESQSSTAQ

-362 SSTETETKKRSV
+362 SSSETETKKRSV

-392 SASDTLPARPTKP
+392 SASDTLPERPTENPTKP
-405 EESSTAAPTTQ
+405 EESSSSAPATQ
-416 EATRESTAA
+416 ESTRESTVA

-432 ARETETIAPTVAP
+432 GRETETTAPTAAP
-445 TETAPTET
+445 TTAAPTKTAPTET
-453 SWDDTRDLPPNPNDN
+453 SWDDTWDLPPNPNDN
-468 RYGGWN
+468 WHGGWN

>member
-1 MKIIRALRQ
+1 
-10 ARVWIAAA
+10 
-18 VLVLGFWEFGKQYT
+18 
-32 GGAEETR
+32 
-39 MVLKA
+39 MVLRA
-44 TDMSHGYQQSKEE
+44 TDMSHGYQQSREE

-142 TVSGARYQYDTL
+142 AVSGVRYQYDAMS
-154 PQVFRTGLACLLYRS
+154 QVFRTGLACLLYRS

-189 VFLSRMPEELSLA
+189 AFLGRMPEELSLA
-202 REQLNGLKKLGE
+202 REQLSGLKKLGDTD
-214 AEPGNDGVEVL
+214 PGSDGVEVL

-232 QATEASTARDGL
+232 QATEAAGARDGL

-269 QDVSQEFTTEA
+269 QDVSQEFMTEA
-280 QTTTQATT
+280 QTTTQAET
-288 APTSAAWTTAA
+288 AQASTVRTTAA
-299 QSETVTEA
+299 QSETVTET
-307 ESSRRAESQSSTAQ
+307 ETGRRAESQSSTMQ

-327 TRTVTPTETQTVRAR
+327 TRTATATEIQTVRAR

-351 ATTEESGSEAE
+351 ETTEESGSEAE

-392 SASDTLPARPTKP
+392 SASDTLPERPTENPTKP
-405 EESSTAAPTTQ
+405 EESSSSAPATQ
-416 EATRESTAA
+416 ESTRESTVA

-432 ARETETIAPTVAP
+432 ERETETTAPTAAP
-445 TETAPTET
+445 TTAAPTKTAPTET
-453 SWDDTRDLPPNPNDN
+453 SWDDTWDLPPNPNDN
-468 RYGGWN
+468 WHGGWN
-474 DGWYHGNTGTDW
+474 DGWYHGNTGTEW